1 MVARRQ
7 GKPHTGGLRINEGTG
22 GIRTAN
28 DIRAINTD
36 CMRRRK
42 PDSLRNVSMIKRHI
56 LIRDML
62 DYRVMSMNMFYI

>member
-1 MVARRQ
+1 MEACFGAGEKAR
-7 GKPHTGGLRINEGTG
+7 KPHTGRLRINEGTG

-42 PDSLRNVSMIKRHI
+42 PDSLRNVSMI
-56 LIRDML
+56 
-62 DYRVMSMNMFYI
+62 

>member
-1 MVARRQ
+1 MKACFSA
-7 GKPHTGGLRINEGTG
+7 GEKAGTPHTGRLRINEGTG

-42 PDSLRNVSMIKRHI
+42 PDSLRNVSMILKA
-56 LIRDML
+56 
-62 DYRVMSMNMFYI
+62 YIN